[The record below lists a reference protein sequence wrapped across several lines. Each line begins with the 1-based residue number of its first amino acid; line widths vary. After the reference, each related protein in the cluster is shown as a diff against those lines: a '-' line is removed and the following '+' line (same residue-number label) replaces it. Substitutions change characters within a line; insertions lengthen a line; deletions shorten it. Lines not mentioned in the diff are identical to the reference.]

1 MRQKED
7 ARTVTLYF
15 RDQSKVMR
23 AIPNVKGVVWKDT
36 LAKVYTLYPLRP
48 QELVVKE

>member
-1 MRQKED
+1 MRKKENS
-7 ARTVTLYF
+7 RTVTLYF

-36 LAKVYTLYPLRP
+36 LAKVYTLYPLPP
-48 QELVVKE
+48 QEIEVTK